1 MISNPMVL
9 AMVDNGRIINST
21 VAASFVVNSLGKRGK
36 MERKRRRRIVRKRVV
51 MGDSRMWKKRLLW
64 WTLTLRMVL
73 C

>member
-21 VAASFVVNSLGKRGK
+21 VAASFVVNRLGKRGK
-36 MERKRRRRIVRKRVV
+36 RERKRRRRIVRKRVV

>member
-21 VAASFVVNSLGKRGK
+21 VAASFVVNRLGKRGK